1 MLPSSAAA
9 CLVMLAHASWMTRR
23 YWWATLWA
31 VVAVLV
37 RFCCAVCHAIMCIYI
52 HDMHV
57 DRRRRRAGERA
68 GSNTIANHTTPHDT
82 PEPHLA

>member
-31 VVAVLV
+31 VIAVLV
-37 RFCCAVCHAIMCIYI
+37 RFCCVSSYAMCIYI
-52 HDMHV
+52 HIYIHA
-57 DRRRRRAGERA
+57 RRPPPPTSRRGGR
-68 GSNTIANHTTPHDT
+68 
-82 PEPHLA
+82 